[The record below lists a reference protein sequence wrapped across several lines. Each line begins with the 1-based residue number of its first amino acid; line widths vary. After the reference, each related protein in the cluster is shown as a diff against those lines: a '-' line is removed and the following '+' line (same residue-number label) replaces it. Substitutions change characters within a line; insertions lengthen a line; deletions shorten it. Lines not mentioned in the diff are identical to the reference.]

1 MSQTAARIIPF
12 QSERPYCANPKCN
25 NRVITTSTGRLSIYC
40 ADPNCPK
47 QAWYYRKISKE
58 VRAKNEEEA
67 RNTAAEV
74 RGLRAD
80 LAQAVQ
86 LFLFRTPENPAP
98 AQGNTRLSPPSK
110 PLAEADIAAQL
121 ELKTASRGDED
132 PNANFRI
139 SMALLQTDNNPARA
153 VEYLTAK
160 DIAYGIE
167 RGKLPESVR
176 LTKAIKSTP
185 PTTKGKGNAKP
196 LAGADIELT
205 PPTDLDDLDLL

>member
-1 MSQTAARIIPF
+1 MSNAARIIPF

-25 NRVITTSTGRLSIYC
+25 NRVITTPTGRLSKYC
-40 ADPNCPK
+40 ADPACPK
-47 QAWYYRKISKE
+47 QAWYYKTISSE
-58 VRAKNEEEA
+58 IRAKKREEA
-67 RNTAAEV
+67 QSTAAEV

-98 AQGNTRLSPPSK
+98 VQGNTRLSNPSVRT
-110 PLAEADIAAQL
+110 DDSTIAAAL

-185 PTTKGKGNAKP
+185 PTTKGKGNAQP
-196 LAGADIELT
+196 LKGADIELP
-205 PPTDLDDLDLL
+205 PPTDLDDFEL